1 VHSTGKRDKIHM
13 LKSLTSTNYAYRDD
27 ICPEA
32 KLTIQLQKDFDSRA
46 KNNFWQPLK
55 ECLRYKLQSLIRIT
69 QLVLSRFYKDP
80 LSGCSITE
88 ISYNFYCANLQVS
101 LKISLNISTED
112 RWAFRQRVTG
122 NCSTAPLALL
132 RMNYDFRKQ

>member
-1 VHSTGKRDKIHM
+1 M
-13 LKSLTSTNYAYRDD
+13 CALKLLMSTNYAYVNDT
-27 ICPEA
+27 CPEA
-32 KLTIQLQKDFDSRA
+32 RLTVRLE
-46 KNNFWQPLK
+46 KNSGQPLK
-55 ECLRYKLQSLIRIT
+55 ECLRYKLPSLIRIT

-101 LKISLNISTED
+101 LQIQLNISTED

-122 NCSTAPLALL
+122 NCPAARLFSLC
-132 RMNYDFRKQ
+132 MNYHFTK